1 MPRPTFK
8 KIYAALPE
16 QLVANINNY
25 PFWVNFDKHLIVTF
39 LGIAD
44 DCLSSLVLNKC
55 DEKTQRQLAE
65 TWSYGWILHG
75 IISGRTRLRKH
86 HKVLYN
92 RGNEL
97 QKFGVVWET
106 FFNEFSFLRRIQYL
120 YTSSSVL
127 HKYRT
132 LIGDD
137 SITIFDCKQ
146 PRIRLN
152 PAFFSSFERPVVLPR

>member
-65 TWSYGWILHG
+65 T
-75 IISGRTRLRKH
+75 
-86 HKVLYN
+86 
-92 RGNEL
+92 
-97 QKFGVVWET
+97 
-106 FFNEFSFLRRIQYL
+106 
-120 YTSSSVL
+120 
-127 HKYRT
+127 
-132 LIGDD
+132 
-137 SITIFDCKQ
+137 
-146 PRIRLN
+146 
-152 PAFFSSFERPVVLPR
+152 

>member
-1 MPRPTFK
+1 MIYRGSIKKIPRPTFK

-16 QLVANINNY
+16 QLVANINNC

-44 DCLSSLVLNKC
+44 DCLSSFFLNKC

-97 QKFGVVWET
+97 PKFGVVWET
-106 FFNEFSFLRRIQYL
+106 ALSSMNFPSSEGSSICIHLLVFFINTARLSA
-120 YTSSSVL
+120 
-127 HKYRT
+127 
-132 LIGDD
+132 
-137 SITIFDCKQ
+137 TI
-146 PRIRLN
+146 
-152 PAFFSSFERPVVLPR
+152 A